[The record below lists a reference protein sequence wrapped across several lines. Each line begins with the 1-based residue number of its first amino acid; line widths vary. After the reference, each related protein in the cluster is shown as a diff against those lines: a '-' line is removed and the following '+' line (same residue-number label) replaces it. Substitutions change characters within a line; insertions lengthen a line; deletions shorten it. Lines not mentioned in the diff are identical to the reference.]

1 MSNLVL
7 HIKDAN
13 GLKKTISRGSPL
25 PIEISGLES
34 GRIIAEL
41 EIFKRYA
48 RLALYALS
56 GIGILQAVLI
66 AVLIFVR

>member
-25 PIEISGLES
+25 PVEIS

-48 RLALYALS
+48 RLGLYALV
-56 GIGILQAVLI
+56 GIGSLQAVLI